1 MRYLAA
7 VEEASRGVVWFF
19 SALVALALK
28 QILTEFLRMSGPP
41 LMAVVAFVH
50 RRRPERVLTKQHINV
65 IKLKRKRNVWK

>member
-41 LMAVVAFVH
+41 LMAVV

>member
-28 QILTEFLRMSGPP
+28 QILRVSGPP

-50 RRRPERVLTKQHINV
+50 RRRPERVQTKQHINV

>member
-28 QILTEFLRMSGPP
+28 QILRVSGPP